1 MLYKFCLDRLAER
14 ATSIFTSTVRR
25 TGRDLCAITLSSV
38 LGAMAVAV
46 PAHADPYPSRPVKI
60 VVPFSAGT
68 TSDVGARRLAQGMER
83 ILKQPFVVEN
93 VGGSGGINGTQRV
106 ANAEADGY
114 TLLVGTI
121 GTHGINLGVYRSL
134 PYDPLRSFE
143 PISRFISYPN
153 ILVVNPSLE
162 ARTLS
167 DLIRLARERSAAGKP
182 LNYASGGAG
191 TSSHIG
197 GEQLKQVVGAEL
209 VHVPYRGVAAAV
221 PDLLSGRVDML
232 LGSPS
237 VVSEFVKAGS
247 LRALANSGSSRSS
260 LLPEVATVSELGF
273 PQLELSGWN
282 GLFAP
287 AGTNPEI
294 TDRLRATLHTVLGQS
309 DVQAAFA
316 QEGTDIVQDA
326 NEAEFTQ
333 FIESEIGKWVSVA
346 KTAGITA
353 Q

>member
-1 MLYKFCLDRLAER
+1 MLFKFRVNRGPARR
-14 ATSIFTSTVRR
+14 ASILTSIARR
-25 TGRDLCAITLSSV
+25 TGHELRTLTLVSAI
-38 LGAMAVAV
+38 GAMVVAV
-46 PAHADPYPSRPVKI
+46 PAHADPYPNRPVKI

-68 TSDVGARRLAQGMER
+68 TSDVGARRLAQGMEK

-106 ANAEADGY
+106 ANAEPDGY

-167 DLIRLARERSAAGKP
+167 DLIRLARERSAAGRP

-221 PDLLSGRVDML
+221 PDLLSGRIDML

-247 LRALANSGSSRSS
+247 LRALANSGSSRSA

-287 AGTNPEI
+287 AGTNPEF
-294 TDRLRATLHTVLGQS
+294 TERLRATVHTVLNQP

-316 QEGTDIVQDA
+316 HEGTDIVHDTNA
-326 NEAEFTQ
+326 AEFTQ
-333 FIESEIGKWVSVA
+333 FIESEIGKWVSVT